1 MEANPSLTPCL
12 EDANLDMEMGNKL
25 METPNL
31 DGIEWS
37 ILHSNSG
44 IIPEPDIDMDTS
56 TALVAQKQQG
66 PQQNNVANWHH
77 RELIKRS
84 QRDIPF
90 VYYEE
95 LNDDLDELDQSK
107 CC

>member
-1 MEANPSLTPCL
+1 
-12 EDANLDMEMGNKL
+12 
-25 METPNL
+25 
-31 DGIEWS
+31 
-37 ILHSNSG
+37 
-44 IIPEPDIDMDTS
+44 MDTS

-77 RELIKRS
+77 REWIKRS

-95 LNDDLDELDQSK
+95 LNDDLDELD
-107 CC
+107 